1 MCLARCANNCGVR
14 KRQVN
19 KRQGKREQQI
29 FALKRRAMYKIVLA
43 RLFLSLFLSKKFEE
57 VYRGTITDVLVE
69 LEEPKGEFVIVV
81 EGTTETVDYTNV
93 SVIEHVNSYIKEG
106 NSVNTAIGLV
116 AKQRN
121 VSKKE
126 IYNEYHGIN
135 K

>member
-57 VYRGTITDVLVE
+57 GHKLFLWEVWYST
-69 LEEPKGEFVIVV
+69 
-81 EGTTETVDYTNV
+81 
-93 SVIEHVNSYIKEG
+93 HM
-106 NSVNTAIGLV
+106 
-116 AKQRN
+116 KQIL
-121 VSKKE
+121 KLF
-126 IYNEYHGIN
+126 
-135 K
+135 

>member
-1 MCLARCANNCGVR
+1 MIFYESPHRIKKTLNDMLNILGNRNISIS
-14 KRQVN
+14 
-19 KRQGKREQQI
+19 RE
-29 FALKRRAMYKIVLA
+29 
-43 RLFLSLFLSKKFEE
+43 LSKRFEE

-93 SVIEHVNSYIKEG
+93 SVIEHVNAYIKEG